1 MPRIDALIAAMVS
14 NRAQA
19 VRLADG
25 DVAFLMIGGTP
36 QPLTRNPL
44 AEGQL
49 MALLREMAPAEIA
62 SQLGTGS
69 TLQFIYKNETGRY
82 LARLQND
89 GGTLRATVSPAPAVA
104 PNGESHVS
112 LPSPGTSAAVS
123 PSGNGHPAATVNGNG
138 DLATLAGRDRARL
151 EPLSDGPNLAATAI
165 SDGVESDAG
174 SVVARAEIDN
184 LLKTLVHEL
193 ASDLHLHVGEP
204 PILRL
209 HGELKRMEGVEPL
222 TNSRLEAMLVSIMPE
237 RNLAEYRETHDTD
250 FAYEIPDVARFRA
263 NALRDHHGAGG
274 VFRAIPSKV
283 ATVEGLGISPEVRKL
298 CFLTQG
304 LVLVTGPT
312 GSGKS
317 TTLGG
322 LVDLINRSRDDHVV
336 TIEDPIEFVHKN
348 KRCVITQ
355 RQVGLHT
362 DSYKNALRA
371 ALRED
376 PDIVL
381 IGEMRDM
388 ETVAI
393 ALETAETGHLVFGTL
408 HTTTAVGTIDRIIDQ
423 FPADRQSQIR
433 VMLADTLK
441 GVISQTL
448 CRKIGG
454 GRVAV
459 REVLLSMPSVA
470 NMIRE
475 GKAFQIQSVMQ
486 TSRKLGM
493 ILLGDVLLDLVEKGI
508 VEPKEAWMKATDK
521 AAFLASL
528 KTRGHDLSF
537 AVE

>member
-1 MPRIDALIAAMVS
+1 MVD

-49 MALLREMAPAEIA
+49 IALLREMAPAEIS
-62 SQLGTGS
+62 SQLGTAAP
-69 TLQFIYKNETGRY
+69 LQFIYTNETGRY

-89 GGTLRATVSPAPAVA
+89 GGKLRATVSPAPPVA
-104 PNGESHVS
+104 PNGEPHLS
-112 LPSPGTSAAVS
+112 LSSPGNGAAVAS
-123 PSGNGHPAATVNGNG
+123 SANGHPAAGGNGNG
-138 DLATLAGRDRARL
+138 NLPPSRVPGQAGL
-151 EPLSDGPNLAATAI
+151 EPPRAAANAPA
-165 SDGVESDAG
+165 GVVGDSVETDAG
-174 SVVARAEIDN
+174 APLARAEIDD
-184 LLKTLVHEL
+184 LLRTLVRDL
-193 ASDLHLHVGEP
+193 ASDLHLHAGEP

-209 HGELKRMEGVEPL
+209 HGELKRIEGMEPL
-222 TNSRLEAMLVSIMPE
+222 THSRLEAMLVSIMPE
-237 RNLAEYRETHDTD
+237 RNLGEYRETSDTD

-263 NALRDHHGAGG
+263 NAFRDHHGAGG
-274 VFRAIPSKV
+274 VFRAIPNKV
-283 ATVEGLGISPEVRKL
+283 ATVEGLGISPEVQKL

-317 TTLGG
+317 TMLGG

-362 DSYKNALRA
+362 NSFKSALRA

-388 ETVAI
+388 ETVSI

-423 FPADRQSQIR
+423 FPTDRQSQIR

-454 GRVAV
+454 GRVAA
-459 REVLLSMPSVA
+459 REVLLSMPSVS

-486 TSRKLGM
+486 TSRRLGM
-493 ILLGDVLLDLVEKGI
+493 ILLGDVLIDLVEKGI
-508 VEPKEAWMKATDK
+508 VEPNEAWRKATDK

-537 AVE
+537 AAE

>member
-1 MPRIDALIAAMVS
+1 M
-14 NRAQA
+14 
-19 VRLADG
+19 
-25 DVAFLMIGGTP
+25 
-36 QPLTRNPL
+36 
-44 AEGQL
+44 
-49 MALLREMAPAEIA
+49 
-62 SQLGTGS
+62 
-69 TLQFIYKNETGRY
+69 
-82 LARLQND
+82 
-89 GGTLRATVSPAPAVA
+89 
-104 PNGESHVS
+104 
-112 LPSPGTSAAVS
+112 
-123 PSGNGHPAATVNGNG
+123 
-138 DLATLAGRDRARL
+138 
-151 EPLSDGPNLAATAI
+151 
-165 SDGVESDAG
+165 
-174 SVVARAEIDN
+174 
-184 LLKTLVHEL
+184 
-193 ASDLHLHVGEP
+193 
-204 PILRL
+204 
-209 HGELKRMEGVEPL
+209 EPL
-222 TNSRLEAMLVSIMPE
+222 TSSRLEAMLVSIMPE

-250 FAYEIPDVARFRA
+250 FAYEIPEVARFRA

-283 ATVEGLGISPEVRKL
+283 ATVEGLGISPEVQKL

-336 TIEDPIEFVHKN
+336 TIEDPIEFVHQN

-388 ETVAI
+388 ETVSI

-448 CRKIGG
+448 CKKIGG

-508 VEPKEAWMKATDK
+508 VEPKEAWMKASDK

-537 AVE
+537 ASDNGVADQMVTRPS

>member
-1 MPRIDALIAAMVS
+1 MVT

-25 DVAFLMIGGTP
+25 DVAYLMIGGTP

-44 AEGQL
+44 SDGQL
-49 MALLREMAPAEIA
+49 VALLREMAPVEIA
-62 SQLGTGS
+62 SQLDTGEP
-69 TLQFIYKNETGRY
+69 LEFIYANESGRY
-82 LARLQND
+82 LARLRTD
-89 GGTLRATVSPAPAVA
+89 GGKLRATISAAPVVATNGKAHEAPAA
-104 PNGESHVS
+104 Q
-112 LPSPGTSAAVS
+112 SPVSAA
-123 PSGNGHPAATVNGNG
+123 
-138 DLATLAGRDRARL
+138 
-151 EPLSDGPNLAATAI
+151 AI
-165 SDGVESDAG
+165 DGVETNPASTA
-174 SVVARAEIDN
+174 ARAEIDS
-184 LLKTLVHEL
+184 LLTMLVSES

-204 PILRL
+204 PILRH
-209 HGELKRMEGVEPL
+209 HGELKRIEGAEPL
-222 TNSRLEAMLVSIMPE
+222 RNSRLEAMLVSIMPE
-237 RNLAEYRETHDTD
+237 RNLVEYRERNDTD
-250 FAYEIPDVARFRA
+250 FAYEIEGVARFRA
-263 NALRDHHGAGG
+263 NALRDHQGAGG

-283 ATVEGLGISPEVRKL
+283 ATVEGLGISPEVQKL

-322 LVDLINRSRDDHVV
+322 LVDLINRSRDDHII
-336 TIEDPIEFVHKN
+336 TIEDPIEFVHRN

-362 DSYKNALRA
+362 SSYEAALRA

-381 IGEMRDM
+381 IGEMRDL
-388 ETVAI
+388 ETVSV

-433 VMLADTLK
+433 VMLADSLK

-448 CRKIGG
+448 CKKIGG
-454 GRVAV
+454 GRVAA
-459 REVLLSMPSVA
+459 REVLLSMPSVS

-493 ILLGDVLLDLVEKGI
+493 VLLGDVLIDLVEKGQ
-508 VEPKEAWMKATDK
+508 VEPREAWMKATDK

-528 KTRGHDLSF
+528 KTRGYDLSF
-537 AVE
+537 ALQ

>member
-1 MPRIDALIAAMVS
+1 MARIDALLTAMVE

-25 DVAFLMIGGTP
+25 DVAYLMIGGTP
-36 QPLTRNPL
+36 QPLTRNLL
-44 AEGQL
+44 AQGQL
-49 MALLREMAPAEIA
+49 VALLREMAPLDVVP
-62 SQLGTGS
+62 QLDSGGP
-69 TLQFIYKNETGRY
+69 LEFIYVNDSGRF
-82 LARLQND
+82 LTRLRND
-89 GGTLRATVSPAPAVA
+89 GGTLRATVSLANGQPPA
-104 PNGESHVS
+104 S
-112 LPSPGTSAAVS
+112 T
-123 PSGNGHPAATVNGNG
+123 NGNG
-138 DLATLAGRDRARL
+138 RAASASAVEPARVEAVPAEAVPAEPVRPEPVRPQPARAEPVSSEPVRLEPPGVAPTVVSAAANDPVEADSGIVLARL
-151 EPLSDGPNLAATAI
+151 EM
-165 SDGVESDAG
+165 ESLLEKLVNEAG
-174 SVVARAEIDN
+174 
-184 LLKTLVHEL
+184 
-193 ASDLHLHVGEP
+193 SDLHLHVGEP
-204 PILRL
+204 PILRH
-209 HGELKRMEGVEPL
+209 HGELKRMEGLEPL
-222 TNSRLEAMLVSIMPE
+222 TNSRIEAMLVSIMPE
-237 RNLAEYRETHDTD
+237 RNLAEYRATSDTD
-250 FAYEIPDVARFRA
+250 FAYEIPNIARFRA
-263 NALRDHHGAGG
+263 NAFRDHHGAGG
-274 VFRAIPSKV
+274 VFRAIPNKV
-283 ATVEGLGISPEVRKL
+283 ATVEALGISPEVQKL

-317 TTLGG
+317 TMLGG
-322 LVDLINRSRDDHVV
+322 LVDLINRSRDDHLV

-362 DSYKNALRA
+362 ESFKSALRA

-441 GVISQTL
+441 GVVSQTL

-454 GRVAV
+454 GRVAA
-459 REVLLSMPSVA
+459 REVLLSLPAVA

-486 TSRKLGM
+486 TSRRLGM
-493 ILLGDVLLDLVEKGI
+493 VLLGDVLLDLVEKGI
-508 VEPKEAWMKATDK
+508 VEPKEA
-521 AAFLASL
+521 
-528 KTRGHDLSF
+528 
-537 AVE
+537 

>member
-1 MPRIDALIAAMVS
+1 MPRIDALLTAMVT

-25 DVAFLMIGGTP
+25 DVAYLMIGGTP
-36 QPLTRNPL
+36 QPTRNPL
-44 AEGQL
+44 SDGQL
-49 MALLREMAPAEIA
+49 VALLREMAPVEIA
-62 SQLGTGS
+62 SQLDTGEP
-69 TLQFIYKNETGRY
+69 LEFIYANESGRY
-82 LARLQND
+82 LARLRTDD
-89 GGTLRATVSPAPAVA
+89 GKLRATVSAAPVVATNGKAHQAPAA
-104 PNGESHVS
+104 P
-112 LPSPGTSAAVS
+112 SA
-123 PSGNGHPAATVNGNG
+123 NGHPPAASNGNG
-138 DLATLAGRDRARL
+138 TV
-151 EPLSDGPNLAATAI
+151 PLSPPQESPTREVAPPAVSRPVAAAV
-165 SDGVESDAG
+165 SDGVETNPASTA
-174 SVVARAEIDN
+174 ARAEIDS
-184 LLKTLVHEL
+184 LLTLLVSES

-204 PILRL
+204 PILRH
-209 HGELKRMEGVEPL
+209 HGELKRIERAEPL
-222 TNSRLEAMLVSIMPE
+222 TNSRLEGMLVSIMPE
-237 RNLAEYRETHDTD
+237 RNLAEYRERNDTD
-250 FAYEIPDVARFRA
+250 FAYEIEGVARFRA
-263 NALRDHHGAGG
+263 NALRDHRGAGG

-283 ATVEGLGISPEVRKL
+283 ATVEGLGISPEVQKL

-322 LVDLINRSRDDHVV
+322 LVDLINRSRDDHII
-336 TIEDPIEFVHKN
+336 TIEDPIEFVHRN

-362 DSYKNALRA
+362 NSYEAALRA

-381 IGEMRDM
+381 IGEMRDL
-388 ETVAI
+388 ETVSI
-393 ALETAETGHLVFGTL
+393 ALETAETGHLIFGTL

-423 FPADRQSQIR
+423 FPADRQAQIR
-433 VMLADTLK
+433 VMLADSLK

-448 CRKIGG
+448 CKKIGG
-454 GRVAV
+454 GRVAA
-459 REVLLSMPSVA
+459 REVLLSMPSVS

-493 ILLGDVLLDLVEKGI
+493 VLLGDVLVDLVEKGQ

-528 KTRGHDLSF
+528 KTRGYDLSF
-537 AVE
+537 ALQ

>member
-1 MPRIDALIAAMVS
+1 MD
-14 NRAQA
+14 
-19 VRLADG
+19 D
-25 DVAFLMIGGTP
+25 
-36 QPLTRNPL
+36 
-44 AEGQL
+44 
-49 MALLREMAPAEIA
+49 LLR
-62 SQLGTGS
+62 
-69 TLQFIYKNETGRY
+69 
-82 LARLQND
+82 
-89 GGTLRATVSPAPAVA
+89 
-104 PNGESHVS
+104 
-112 LPSPGTSAAVS
+112 
-123 PSGNGHPAATVNGNG
+123 
-138 DLATLAGRDRARL
+138 
-151 EPLSDGPNLAATAI
+151 
-165 SDGVESDAG
+165 
-174 SVVARAEIDN
+174 
-184 LLKTLVHEL
+184 TLVRDL
-193 ASDLHLHVGEP
+193 ASDLHLHAGEP

-209 HGELKRMEGVEPL
+209 HGELKRIEGMEPL
-222 TNSRLEAMLVSIMPE
+222 THSRLEAMLVSIMPE
-237 RNLAEYRETHDTD
+237 RNLGEYRETSDTD

-263 NALRDHHGAGG
+263 NAFRDHHGAGG
-274 VFRAIPSKV
+274 VFRAIPNKV
-283 ATVEGLGISPEVRKL
+283 ATVEGLGISPEVQKL

-317 TTLGG
+317 TMLGG

-362 DSYKNALRA
+362 NSFKSALRA

-388 ETVAI
+388 ETVSI

-423 FPADRQSQIR
+423 FPTDRQSQIR

-454 GRVAV
+454 GRVAA
-459 REVLLSMPSVA
+459 REVLLSMPSVS

-486 TSRKLGM
+486 TSRRLGM
-493 ILLGDVLLDLVEKGI
+493 ILLGDVLIDLVEKGI
-508 VEPKEAWMKATDK
+508 VEPNEAWRKATDK

-537 AVE
+537 AAE